1 MGCVFII
8 READTTAAVDD
19 FSQPISLA
27 LGPCLDRGKLEFF
40 LIVALSFVIDKYC
53 SIMG

>member
-19 FSQPISLA
+19 FSQRISLA
-27 LGPCLDRGKLEFF
+27 LAHCQQKDSE
-40 LIVALSFVIDKYC
+40 
-53 SIMG
+53 